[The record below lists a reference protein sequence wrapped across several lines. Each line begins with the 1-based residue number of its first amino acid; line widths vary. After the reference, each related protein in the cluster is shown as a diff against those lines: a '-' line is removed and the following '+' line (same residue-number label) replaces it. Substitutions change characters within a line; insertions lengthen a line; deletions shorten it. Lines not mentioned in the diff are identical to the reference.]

1 MIKKELVIKRFKKFV
16 KELFI
21 SFYLFFT
28 QSIILLL
35 FLIFLNQYF
44 YFQLLIFIDKDKY
57 FEFVINKNPASIAKL
72 RKHVMISFEV
82 PYHLNESTRKGKKVN
97 QRKKVKR
104 SEIF

>member
-44 YFQLLIFIDKDKY
+44 YFQLLIIIDKDKY
-57 FEFVINKNPASIAKL
+57 FEFVINKNPASIAQL
-72 RKHVMISFEV
+72 RKPVMISFEV
-82 PYHLNESTRKGKKVN
+82 PHLNESTRKGKKVN
-97 QRKKVKR
+97 QRKK
-104 SEIF
+104 